1 MVKQINQG
9 GNQMKCKKLMALF
22 MTTAVTASMLTGCGG
37 GASTA
42 ADSSASGTGSTEA
55 GSESADGDITDF
67 TMFIAMPGSEINDG
81 NEIQELIAQ
90 KTGVRVKETWLTGQ
104 TAEEAIGTIIA
115 GGEYPD
121 FIDGGDGTMSL
132 LDAGALLPLDDYIE
146 KYPNIKEMYSDA
158 EWEKFRQEDGHIY
171 WINVFQNSYG
181 EDKTTTHNDE
191 AFWIQCKVLEWAGYP
206 QINTLDE
213 YFQLLEDYTAAN
225 PTMEDGTAYIPYTM
239 LCDDW
244 RYFCIENAGQFLDG
258 YPNDGS
264 VIVDTDNMK
273 IVDYNTTDTTK
284 RYFQKLNEE
293 YQKGMIDTEFATQI
307 YDEYI
312 SKLST
317 GRVLGMCDQWW
328 DFAYTVNDVFK
339 QQGLD
344 LQGCNYVPLGLTID
358 EGMENQWHT
367 YGDTLNQSSGV
378 SITTSC
384 KDPDK
389 AAKFLNDVLDQEIHN
404 LRFWGVEGVDYLVD
418 DDGMFYR
425 TDEMRA
431 QAADTDYKANHM
443 CGYTY
448 LPQWLGTSKDGKNAM
463 QPSQQTSEFFNGL
476 AEPLV
481 NTFKAYNAESY
492 VDMLHS
498 AKKETGSWFPMYS
511 YSNSMTTATPGGVA
525 WTKMGEVKHEWL
537 PKVVM
542 SGDFESTWDEYMTA
556 YEGCDPQSFLDEMQA
571 ELDRRAAL
579 AE

>member
-1 MVKQINQG
+1 
-9 GNQMKCKKLMALF
+9 MKRKKLMALF
-22 MTTAVTASMLTGCGG
+22 MTTVVTASMLAGCGG

-42 ADSSASGTGSTEA
+42 TDSSAAGA

-104 TAEEAIGTIIA
+104 TAEEAIGTIVA

-273 IVDYNTTDTTK
+273 IVDYNTTDTTR

-389 AAKFLNDVLDQEIHN
+389 AAKFLNDILDQEIHN

-481 NTFKAYNAESY
+481 NTFKAYNADSY

-498 AKKETGSWFPMYS
+498 AKKEMGSWFPMYS
-511 YSNSMTTATPGGVA
+511 LYQQHDNSDSWWCCMDQDG
-525 WTKMGEVKHEWL
+525 
-537 PKVVM
+537 
-542 SGDFESTWDEYMTA
+542 
-556 YEGCDPQSFLDEMQA
+556 
-571 ELDRRAAL
+571 
-579 AE
+579 

>member
-1 MVKQINQG
+1 
-9 GNQMKCKKLMALF
+9 MKRKKLMALF
-22 MTTAVTASMLTGCGG
+22 MTTVVTASMLAGCGG

-42 ADSSASGTGSTEA
+42 TDSSAAGA

-104 TAEEAIGTIIA
+104 TAEEAIGTIVA

-273 IVDYNTTDTTK
+273 IVDYNTTDTTR

-367 YGDTLNQSSGV
+367 YDY
-378 SITTSC
+378 
-384 KDPDK
+384 
-389 AAKFLNDVLDQEIHN
+389 FL
-404 LRFWGVEGVDYLVD
+404 
-418 DDGMFYR
+418 
-425 TDEMRA
+425 
-431 QAADTDYKANHM
+431 
-443 CGYTY
+443 
-448 LPQWLGTSKDGKNAM
+448 LGT
-463 QPSQQTSEFFNGL
+463 L
-476 AEPLV
+476 
-481 NTFKAYNAESY
+481 
-492 VDMLHS
+492 
-498 AKKETGSWFPMYS
+498 
-511 YSNSMTTATPGGVA
+511 
-525 WTKMGEVKHEWL
+525 
-537 PKVVM
+537 
-542 SGDFESTWDEYMTA
+542 
-556 YEGCDPQSFLDEMQA
+556 
-571 ELDRRAAL
+571 
-579 AE
+579 